1 MKIQQQSTFIFPWS
15 LGLFE
20 WRTTVPAS
28 TFPAVRCVEIC
39 VIICDL
45 VGFRRR
51 KRASLLLQNCSEGN
65 KPALFFQTRQTR
77 QTKTHILNGLAY
89 FEILCCEK
97 QCKRN
102 SSFLGETKN
111 GSHPFAEYQEDD
123 NLGSFKF
130 WIQHKVEKKSLKRNL
145 CRSTQESYYK
155 FRNTLPSLH
164 TTSKESCCF
173 KTKSG
178 ILLLEIFHSERHIHE
193 KY

>member
-1 MKIQQQSTFIFPWS
+1 M
-15 LGLFE
+15 
-20 WRTTVPAS
+20 
-28 TFPAVRCVEIC
+28 
-39 VIICDL
+39 
-45 VGFRRR
+45 
-51 KRASLLLQNCSEGN
+51 
-65 KPALFFQTRQTR
+65 

-97 QCKRN
+97 QCKLN
-102 SSFLGETKN
+102 SSFLRETKN

-130 WIQHKVEKKSLKRNL
+130 WIQHKVERKSLKRNL

-193 KY
+193 KYWVGIFPRSEIIAFWRVKDNAVIQPKKLSQHKNFVMGMG